1 MQNFGE
7 VFWARMWTWH
17 VHLWCVHIFILFII
31 SLFLPLSHSLSLS
44 IHLFHALFLLL
55 SFSLSLSLFI
65 SLSLSLVLTISN
77 SLPCLSK
84 YTYIYLALW
93 RAGINTESYFQC
105 QQCEY
110 KNKSKPIFHVPCV
123 SRTSS
128 KYYIYLYVYCIC
140 KENIQCV
147 H

>member
-1 MQNFGE
+1 MTRTLVMCTYF
-7 VFWARMWTWH
+7 H
-17 VHLWCVHIFILFII
+17 FIHNKPLSPSLPLFVSFYL
-31 SLFLPLSHSLSLS
+31 SLSRTLSPTFFQSLSHSLLY
-44 IHLFHALFLLL
+44 
-55 SFSLSLSLFI
+55 
-65 SLSLSLVLTISN
+65 

-123 SRTSS
+123 NRTSS
-128 KYYIYLYVYCIC
+128 KYHIYLYVYCIC

-147 H
+147 HYFSPGGKPAVC

>member
-1 MQNFGE
+1 MTRTLVMCTYF
-7 VFWARMWTWH
+7 H
-17 VHLWCVHIFILFII
+17 FIHNKPLSPSFPLSVSFTHSFSYSLSV
-31 SLFLPLSHSLSLS
+31 SLFLFLILSHSLLYS
-44 IHLFHALFLLL
+44 LFL
-55 SFSLSLSLFI
+55 
-65 SLSLSLVLTISN
+65 TP
-77 SLPCLSK
+77 PCLSK
-84 YTYIYLALW
+84 YTYLALW
-93 RAGINTESYFQC
+93 RAGINIESYFQC

-123 SRTSS
+123 NRTSS